1 MWRRYRRRAEVL
13 KTSDLI
19 RFVRLIPQ
27 RFPRR
32 FAVPNVFMV
41 NNASYFLPV
50 YSYVKRRPTKQV
62 SSCWYLQYIVAAIK
76 SHSLISLSSFHV
88 RSIMP
93 DKQLVLFPRNRK
105 LLCPAVEILP
115 TVAKCRHCVVQIT

>member
-50 YSYVKRRPTKQV
+50 YSYVKRHPTSNEASEV
-62 SSCWYLQYIVAAIK
+62 L
-76 SHSLISLSSFHV
+76 
-88 RSIMP
+88 
-93 DKQLVLFPRNRK
+93 LVLAVHRSGYKESFPHQPLVLSREVNN
-105 LLCPAVEILP
+105 AG
-115 TVAKCRHCVVQIT
+115 